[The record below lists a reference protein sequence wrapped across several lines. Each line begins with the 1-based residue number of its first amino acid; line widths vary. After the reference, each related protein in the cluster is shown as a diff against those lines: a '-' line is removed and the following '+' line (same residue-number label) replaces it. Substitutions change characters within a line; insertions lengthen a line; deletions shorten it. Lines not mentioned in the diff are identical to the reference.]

1 MAARKAKPDTAK
13 PTAKPAATK
22 AAAPKRRKAVALPEA
37 EMVPAK
43 AVDAVV
49 TGAAK
54 PARRPAGRAA
64 KVAAL
69 LPSHEAIAA
78 ETAIAQPA
86 QRPARKIVEAVA
98 ETAPVAAEQVRETI
112 QASETIANTM
122 NEGTQTMTNETI
134 DQVQETQRVAADRFQ
149 AAFGDVNE
157 RSRDAMQRSARLVEE
172 LSDLTQGNV
181 DAIVAS
187 SRVAARGV
195 EQLSQE
201 VAEYSRRSF
210 EQASATFRSFSEVR
224 SPADLFRLQS
234 DFARSAFDNAVAES
248 SKVSEAVI
256 KLAGEVAEPIT
267 SRYAV
272 AAERVKNVAL

>member
-1 MAARKAKPDTAK
+1 MAIRRAKPDAPK
-13 PTAKPAATK
+13 PAATDAAGSKRRRAAAKPAAEML
-22 AAAPKRRKAVALPEA
+22 AAEAASTVEVAAV
-37 EMVPAK
+37 
-43 AVDAVV
+43 
-49 TGAAK
+49 K
-54 PARRPAGRAA
+54 PARRAVRRLPKPETPLLLTVAGA
-64 KVAAL
+64 
-69 LPSHEAIAA
+69 PETA
-78 ETAIAQPA
+78 ETQPA
-86 QRPARKIVEAVA
+86 QRIAPAVTEA
-98 ETAPVAAEQVRETI
+98 APAAAEQVHETI

-134 DQVQETQRVAADRFQ
+134 NQAQETQRVAADRFQ
-149 AAFGDVNE
+149 AAFGDINE

-172 LSDLTQGNV
+172 LSDLTRGNV
-181 DAIVAS
+181 EAIVAS

-195 EQLSQE
+195 EQLGQE
-201 VAEYSRRSF
+201 VSEYSRRSF